1 MFYDGQ
7 KYRELLDGDQKRVGI
22 RCFNGKI
29 AGKLLVRVIRWDFT

>member
-22 RCFNGKI
+22 RIFNGKI
-29 AGKLLVRVIRWDFT
+29 ASEGHPLGFYVI